1 MVKNALGKSNFTYQ
15 KRMNG
20 LASNLAQKMACLHN
34 SGSTLRIFFLISH
47 SERCQVVCENYVNG
61 FLNSGPKMVLPH
73 NFKSAWRSKV
83 FFFHSKKGQYV
94 HKNGFNS
101 FSEKNSYLG
110 QMTKSDPQMTC
121 HHSLG
126 FTLMIFKV
134 LHSERG

>member
-1 MVKNALGKSNFTYQ
+1 M
-15 KRMNG
+15 
-20 LASNLAQKMACLHN
+20 
-34 SGSTLRIFFLISH
+34 
-47 SERCQVVCENYVNG
+47 VCENYVNG

-83 FFFHSKKGQYV
+83 FFFHSKKGQCV